1 MDAAEGAVRQGELS
15 PGPTGVRIMIFMGA
29 ISEAA
34 TGFVIAGKPE
44 LTPQLADELVDT
56 IIDGWKV

>member
-1 MDAAEGAVRQGELS
+1 
-15 PGPTGVRIMIFMGA
+15 MGA

-44 LTPQLADELVDT
+44 LTPELADDIVET
-56 IIDGWKV
+56 IFNGWQ